1 MVSKL
6 PVYQAQIERFL
17 LSPANSVT
25 VPATAPTEDTNCS
38 VVQSPF
44 KSLFV
49 PETMGIICCLVA
61 VVIIPRYV
69 VTQCH
74 RYRCMKVE
82 SALQTK
88 FPPFSIWRPTDFGGN
103 LEFEVEQHKV
113 IMVVGHDR
121 EP

>member
-61 VVIIPRYV
+61 V
-69 VTQCH
+69 
-74 RYRCMKVE
+74 MKVE

-113 IMVVGHDR
+113 IMVMGHDR
-121 EP
+121 KP